1 MKKIMKKSNQY
12 SITVIIASLMTSTIF
27 ASSGGAAGP
36 GGRMGSSSSSSAA
49 AAARVAV
56 DDEDY
61 LRHEDDPAD
70 MSAEERDMLRE
81 IRQVFPKF
89 SAFNYGLWQDEN
101 LHLQRKIVV
110 SRGSAWD
117 HVSRAHRPLNQAER
131 LGYLKQSLDFVRK
144 LTNLYPGISFRLT
157 SSTPYGHTPEQ
168 KAQEY
173 ILDTI
178 SATFDTP
185 APEELAW
192 IASEGWREFADALLS
207 ARPRRYKLA
216 DGKTVGQWLRALEA
230 VHTYFHQG
238 FAEVEYLIDEADVAR
253 GSPMSLDQDLG
264 ADTREGNTYARFSGR
279 DSAELSVRAL
289 NDMSLD
295 EDTPVKR
302 RNTFRENPTRQA
314 IVMLRAPLADLRDG
328 YRVLVRE
335 LDKDPEERSPE
346 RMQRAL
352 GLLGKALPFLGAFVR
367 STPTPETR
375 APNIADIRA
384 WLGRLDAHAKL
395 RALQSVR
402 HHVGSA
408 DESRSDA
415 ASSLTCPDTLMHER
429 RLMGWNLADLRIGDT
444 AKSLRQGERVW
455 RAVLVDHTTPTDMAR
470 TPWVYSLHS
479 QGLQHIPALRRFQAG
494 GMIEPFAPGSI
505 LVSRR
510 AEESRGRCLYRIFE
524 ITQEHAAGYGVLA
537 KPVALV
543 DLIPGS
549 AADLARSPLE
559 GGDRISS
566 GVRARLHAR
575 LRDVARD
582 TGRASA
588 TFRDLDAAERTRWLE
603 EEDAYREAQIQRNLG
618 EQGLSSSYIPAAER
632 TRGDGMDDDAFEAAK
647 ARNAQRVSEELKT
660 RMAFARKNSD
670 DEFIASLSPSRLQMR
685 VHAADRM
692 SARER
697 SFYGDNR
704 EGGYL
709 DVLESKLAGD
719 ADLSEALS
727 VRAHVHDNS
736 RARYQVSMGAG
747 RADAS
752 SSSRRE
758 HGGAAGGYSSS
769 SSESYDE
776 YESIADALADYDAPR
791 RSATSSV
798 FDPRRAGGHG
808 EEETLSRIRII
819 ERLLDRA
826 DNPRLQE
833 ELAALKAKLGRRD

>member
-1 MKKIMKKSNQY
+1 MKKSNQY
-12 SITVIIASLMTSTIF
+12 SIAVIIASLMKSTIF
-27 ASSGGAAGP
+27 ASSGGPAGP

-89 SAFNYGLWQDEN
+89 SAFNYALWQSDD
-101 LHLQRKIVV
+101 LPQRAITTYQASV
-110 SRGSAWD
+110 WD
-117 HVSRAHRPLNQAER
+117 DATRAYRLPNQAER
-131 LGYLKQSLDFVRK
+131 MDYQKQTLQLVRT
-144 LTNLYPGISFRLT
+144 LTNRYSGIAFRLT
-157 SSTPYGHTPEQ
+157 DGVPNGYNPDQ
-168 KAQEY
+168 KAQQY
-173 ILDTI
+173 ILDTVPV
-178 SATFDTP
+178 TFDIP

-192 IASEGWREFADALLS
+192 FSADEWREFATAVLD

-289 NDMSLD
+289 NDMSSD
-295 EDTPVKR
+295 A
-302 RNTFRENPTRQA
+302 RNPLGNNRTREA

-335 LDKDPEERSPE
+335 LDKDPEERSTE

-402 HHVGSA
+402 HHVGSV

-444 AKSLRQGERVW
+444 ARSLRQGERVW
-455 RAVLVDHTTPTDMAR
+455 RAVLVDNATPIDMAH
-470 TPWVYSLHS
+470 TPWVYSLHG

-494 GMIEPFAPGSI
+494 GMIEPFTPGSI
-505 LVSRR
+505 IVSKR

-524 ITQEHAAGYGVLA
+524 ITREHAAGYGVLA

-543 DLIPGS
+543 DLLPGS

-603 EEDAYREAQIQRNLG
+603 EDDAYREAQIQRNLG

-632 TRGDGMDDDAFEAAK
+632 TRGEGMHDDAFEAAK
-647 ARNAQRVSEELKT
+647 ARNAGRVSEELKT

-670 DEFIASLSPSRLQMR
+670 DEFIASLSPSRLHMR

-747 RADAS
+747 LADAS

-758 HGGAAGGYSSS
+758 NGGAAGGYSSS